1 MIINCPECN
10 KDISHTSK
18 KCIHCGYVLKKSN
31 KKPFIITA
39 CIILVVGLLILAI
52 TQCHGVRPGDVSRD
66 VYNLGVDAIK
76 ITDKYMSG
84 NMDFDDARKKL
95 INIESKI
102 ETNADDAHVRDEFI
116 GSLVGY
122 VLVYMEFYEEALDS
136 KDQEEYYYDMLLEQR
151 NDLADELNYK

>member
-1 MIINCPECN
+1 MIISCPECN

-18 KCIHCGYVLKKSN
+18 KCVHCGYVLKKSN

-76 ITDKYMSG
+76 ITDKYMDG
-84 NMDFDDARKKL
+84 NMDFDDAKKKL
-95 INIESKI
+95 INIESEI
-102 ETNADDAHVRDEFI
+102 ETNADDAYVRDEHI
-116 GSLVGY
+116 GFLVGN
-122 VLVYMEFYEEALDS
+122 LLFWLEEYEEALESEND
-136 KDQEEYYYDMLLEQR
+136 EAHYYDLLKEHR
-151 NDLADELNYK
+151 DGLADELNYK